1 MKALLLAAGYATRL
15 YPLTLDK
22 PKPLLSV
29 GKRPIIDYIIEKIK
43 KIKAIDEI
51 FVVTNHKFYK
61 HFKIWA
67 RQNKISHQRLI
78 VIDDATTSNDDRLGS
93 VGDIDF
99 VIENQRV
106 KDDLL
111 VIGADNIFDAE
122 LSDFIKFSVLKK
134 DSNSAGLYDLTDKK
148 LASNYGVVCID
159 KDN

>member
-111 VIGADNIFDAE
+111 VIGADNIFY
-122 LSDFIKFSVLKK
+122 S
-134 DSNSAGLYDLTDKK
+134 
-148 LASNYGVVCID
+148 
-159 KDN
+159 